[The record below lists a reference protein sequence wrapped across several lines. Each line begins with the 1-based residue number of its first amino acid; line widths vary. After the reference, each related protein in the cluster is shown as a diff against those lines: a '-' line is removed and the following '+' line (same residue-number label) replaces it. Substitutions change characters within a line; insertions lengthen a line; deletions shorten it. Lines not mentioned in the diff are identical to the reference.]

1 MPRTW
6 GYIIVVLAALA
17 GVGSL
22 MLATPEEI
30 VVEKPEPP
38 PAPTPPK
45 VTRPMTP
52 QSPGAARPAK
62 KAPSQPTPPPA
73 PPAAKTEPP
82 TPPRTFPMQ
91 DTTKTRT
98 MVQPKAPEN

>member
-22 MLATPEEI
+22 MLAPPEEI
-30 VVEKPEPP
+30 VVDKPE
-38 PAPTPPK
+38 
-45 VTRPMTP
+45 
-52 QSPGAARPAK
+52 
-62 KAPSQPTPPPA
+62 PA
-73 PPAAKTEPP
+73 PPAAPPKVSRPAPQTPPANRPAKKVAPEQPAAAPP
-82 TPPRTFPMQ
+82 TAKPEPGAQPPRPFPMQ